1 MSDETKTFEESGRL
15 RLRSALIG
23 GLLAAAGTAVAWVVI
38 GNLIR

>member
-1 MSDETKTFEESGRL
+1 MNDKAKAFEQSGRL

-23 GLLAAAGTAVAWVVI
+23 GLLAAVGTAVAWVVI